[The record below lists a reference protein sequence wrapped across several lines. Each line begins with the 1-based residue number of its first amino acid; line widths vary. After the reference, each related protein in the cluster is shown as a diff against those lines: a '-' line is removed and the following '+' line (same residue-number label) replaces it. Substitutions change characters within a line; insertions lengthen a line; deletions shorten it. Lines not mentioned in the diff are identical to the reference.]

1 MTTRRIATLVSTLSL
16 LLCTAAQAQQ
26 APTPASSMPL
36 IDVPSAIRTQ
46 PSPVA
51 RSPIKPNWSA
61 RAANPA

>member
-1 MTTRRIATLVSTLSL
+1 MTTRRIATLVSTL

-46 PSPVA
+46 PLSSGEVT
-51 RSPIKPNWSA
+51 IKPNWSA